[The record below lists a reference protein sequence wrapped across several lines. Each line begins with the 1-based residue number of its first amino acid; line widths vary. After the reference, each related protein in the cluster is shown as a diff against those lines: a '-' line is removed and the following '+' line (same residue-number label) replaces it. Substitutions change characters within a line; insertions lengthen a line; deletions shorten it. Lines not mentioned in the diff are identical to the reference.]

1 MRCSTCQLPNRQPG
15 ANSEQFEF
23 YPAGTLVG
31 SDCPGAKEPARYA
44 KRGKK
49 KAKA

>member
-1 MRCSTCQLPNRQPG
+1 M
-15 ANSEQFEF
+15 QFEF

-31 SDCPGAKEPARYA
+31 SDCLGAKEPARYA

-49 KAKA
+49 KAQA